1 MLSPILTTLLLSSQ
15 AAVPGAIPEHP
26 VYNRDVRPILADACF
41 RCHGFDKNTRE
52 ADRRLDQR
60 EGAMADLDG
69 VRAIVPGKPEESALL
84 TRLHTADADDVMP
97 PPKEA
102 RQLTAAEKEILKR
115 WIAQG
120 AEYQDHWAYIPPA
133 APAYAGPVE
142 GGIDHFISAR
152 LASLGI
158 PPAAEA
164 SRAVLVRR
172 LSFDLTGLP
181 PTAEEVRAFVND
193 TAPDAW
199 PKLVGRF
206 LTKPAHGERMAVW
219 WLDQTRY
226 ADTIGY
232 HSDNPMPVSPWRDY
246 VIAAFNAN
254 KPFDRFTIEQVAG
267 DLLPDA
273 TLQTRVASAYNRLIL
288 STEEGGAQP
297 GQYEAKY
304 LTDRVK
310 SIGTTWLGQ
319 TLMCAECHDHK
330 YDPVTTK
337 DFYALGAF
345 FADIEEAAVGKRG
358 DGVPVLEEKAQ
369 SEHAA
374 LVERSRVLEAD
385 LAAPHPELAGPQA
398 AWEQQTLAA
407 LNAAA
412 QWQPLKFS
420 AMEAP
425 HGIVLE
431 QAADAAV
438 LSKAGSPGE
447 ATYTL
452 TASGLSGAIAGL
464 RIEALP
470 HDSLPAKGPGRA
482 GNGNFV
488 LTEVRARLKR
498 AGGNEEPVRFTSA
511 RADWEQS
518 SHGDGTPYQGWRA
531 AAVIDDDKHGKV
543 PGWAILP
550 QTGTTHYIILGAEKP
565 VTVAA
570 GDQIVVELAQTHSGD
585 HRLGHFRV
593 SYAASAET
601 VNAAGALPPQAIL
614 DFVRKPAAE
623 RDEAQRTQLAEHYRS
638 IAPELAAQRD
648 ELAAVKQ
655 KVTALEAAAPRCLIT
670 TAMPNPRTVR
680 VLPRGDWQNTTG
692 ETVLPATPAFLPG
705 RLVSTPEKRLNRLDL
720 AQWLVTKENPLTA
733 RVFVNRL
740 WKLFYGQGLVKTLDD
755 IGTQSELPEH
765 QPLLDWLAHEF
776 TASGWNVRHMV
787 RLMVGSA
794 AYRRSSTTTPEMLA
808 RDPQNRE
815 LARGGRWRLDAEF
828 VRDNALAISGLLA
841 PRIGGPSVKPY
852 QPAGYWEN
860 LNFPTREWQS
870 SGGED
875 SYRRGLYTWWQRSYV
890 HPAMLAFDA
899 PTREECSADRPRSN
913 IPQQALVLLND
924 AVFVEAAR
932 AFAVRIMIAPDPD
945 GSDAARI
952 RRAWHDATG
961 RDPDEK
967 ETAILMDLLA
977 RHRAHFLAH
986 PEDAARLLTTGQAPV
1001 PEALSRPELAAFTAV
1016 CRTLLN
1022 LHETI
1027 TRP

>member
-1 MLSPILTTLLLSSQ
+1 MLSPILTALTLAHQ
-15 AAVPGAIPEHP
+15 AAAHGAIPEKP

-52 ADRRLDQR
+52 ADRRLDVKD
-60 EGAMADLDG
+60 GALADIDG

-102 RQLTAAEKEILKR
+102 RQLTADEKEILKR

-133 APAYAGPVE
+133 APAYAGPAE

-152 LASLGI
+152 LSSLGI
-158 PPAAEA
+158 PPTAEA

-181 PTAEEVRAFVND
+181 PTADEVRAFVND
-193 TAPDAW
+193 TAPDAYAR
-199 PKLVGRF
+199 LVERL
-206 LTKPAHGERMAVW
+206 LTNPAHGERMAVW

-246 VIAAFNAN
+246 VIAAFNEN

-358 DGVPVLEEKAQ
+358 EGVPVLEEKAQ
-369 SEHAA
+369 AEHAA
-374 LVERSRVLEAD
+374 LTKRREVLQAD
-385 LAAPHPELAGPQA
+385 IAAPHPELAEAQA

-407 LNAAA
+407 QSAAE

-420 AMEAP
+420 AMTAP

-431 QAADAAV
+431 QGADAAV
-438 LSKAGSPGE
+438 LSKAGAPGE

-452 TASGLSGAIAGL
+452 TAGNVSGAIAGL

-470 HDSLPAKGPGRA
+470 HDSLPQKGPGRA

-488 LTEVRARLKR
+488 LTEVRAKLKR
-498 AGGNEEPVRFTSA
+498 ADGSEEALKFTSA
-511 RADWEQS
+511 RADWEQV

-531 AAVIDDDKHGKV
+531 AAVIDGDKHGKV

-550 QTGTTHYIILGAEKP
+550 EKGKPHYLVLGLDQP
-565 VTVAA
+565 VAAAA
-570 GDQIVVELAQTHSGD
+570 GDQLIVELAQTHSGD
-585 HRLGHFRV
+585 HRLGHFRL
-593 SYAASAET
+593 SHTATPET
-601 VNAAGALPPQAIL
+601 VNATGGLPPAALQEI
-614 DFVRKPAAE
+614 VRKPAAE
-623 RDEAQRTQLAEHYRS
+623 RDEAQRTQLAAHYRS
-638 IAPELAAQRD
+638 IAPALAALRD
-648 ELAAVKQ
+648 ELAAVTQ
-655 KVTALEAAAPRCLIT
+655 KVTALEAAAERCLIT

-680 VLPRGDWQNTTG
+680 VLPRGDWQNTSG
-692 ETVLPATPAFLPG
+692 EVALPATPAFLPG
-705 RLVSTPEKRLNRLDL
+705 KLVSTPEKRLNRLDL
-720 AQWLVTKENPLTA
+720 ARWLVTKENPLTA

-740 WKLFYGQGLVKTLDD
+740 WKLFYGQGLVKSLDD

-787 RLMVGSA
+787 RLMVSSA
-794 AYRRSSTTTPEMLA
+794 AYRRSSTATPDMLT

-860 LNFPTREWQS
+860 LNFPAREWQA
-870 SGGED
+870 GDGAD
-875 SYRRGLYTWWQRSYV
+875 LYRRGLYTWWQRSYV

-932 AFAVRIMIAPDPD
+932 AFAVRIMSAPAAD

-967 ETAILMDLLA
+967 ETAILQGLLE
-977 RHRAHFLAH
+977 RHRAHFLAN
-986 PEDAARLLTTGQAPV
+986 PEDANRLLSTGKAAV
-1001 PEALSRPELAAFTAV
+1001 PEALSRPELAALTAV